1 MEIQLRDLLPGHK
14 RRRERDSLFFAH
26 TDRKQDRGTGKLK
39 NPKGFC
45 SSGKEKLGTGPCACL
60 NIRILQKRLFMQDVQ
75 ARTIY
80 EGLKGR
86 NGRNNL
92 LEEFLVALHVK
103 EAVSLRTDREKILL
117 NAPETITEGVIGLTA
132 SGWGY
137 VKIQVEADGDFLAVE
152 KNAVTTRE
160 FDQGNCQ
167 IHYQILPQ
175 YLHVG
180 RNFGSVRIRSLR
192 QEFVF
197 PVEVIKKNVQG
208 ADGREKKTADK
219 ASVCEF
225 SRLRLKQE
233 FTDEG
238 DFSVNSGLLKKT
250 ENLRARYP
258 EDIAVRLWRTEQLL
272 KQEEKMRIQ
281 RLLQRSE
288 ILF

>member
-1 MEIQLRDLLPGHK
+1 M
-14 RRRERDSLFFAH
+14 
-26 TDRKQDRGTGKLK
+26 
-39 NPKGFC
+39 
-45 SSGKEKLGTGPCACL
+45 
-60 NIRILQKRLFMQDVQ
+60 
-75 ARTIY
+75 
-80 EGLKGR
+80 
-86 NGRNNL
+86 
-92 LEEFLVALHVK
+92 
-103 EAVSLRTDREKILL
+103 
-117 NAPETITEGVIGLTA
+117 
-132 SGWGY
+132 
-137 VKIQVEADGDFLAVE
+137 E

-233 FTDEG
+233 FTDE
-238 DFSVNSGLLKKT
+238 
-250 ENLRARYP
+250 
-258 EDIAVRLWRTEQLL
+258 
-272 KQEEKMRIQ
+272 
-281 RLLQRSE
+281 E
-288 ILF
+288 IFL